1 MPVLR
6 PHVLV
11 PVVLSIA
18 LAPASSA
25 QTIEDLRNQLRSEL
39 VQDQFSGSIVTLILL
54 SNELELSGINY
65 ELDDEVGTEITAL
78 VLPFNYTFHPF
89 EDERTG
95 LYTEGVIGT
104 SSMDQSG
111 PDLFNGDLPGGETA
125 FNTEW
130 RTFGGL
136 LGAGPERHLSEEISV
151 AAIGQVGL
159 SYLENRAIYEG
170 PGADLSSQ
178 LFDGLLFNWDA
189 WAVTYGVAARLR
201 WWRALGSGRSI
212 EFTSRYDVR
221 WTDAFDV
228 EDEVQDFLTKSEL
241 TTFRLQYRALTGLRM
256 GRYPIGW
263 RTHAGLSWVL
273 ASETADP
280 FGLIEVGG
288 GLDLLTQRDL
298 PYVDGLTAGGA
309 LFLGDGVAGWTVGVG
324 IVL

>member
-1 MPVLR
+1 MSRLPAVVLA
-6 PHVLV
+6 L
-11 PVVLSIA
+11 LSIA
-18 LAPASSA
+18 LAAPARA
-25 QTIEDLRNQLRSEL
+25 QSIQDLRNQLRSEL
-39 VQDQFSGSIVTLILL
+39 TQDQFGGSIVTLILL

-65 ELDDEVGTEITAL
+65 ELDDEVGTEINAL
-78 VLPFNYTFHPF
+78 VLPFNYTFRPF
-89 EDERTG
+89 EDQRTG

-104 SSMDQSG
+104 STMDQSG
-111 PDLFNGDLPGGETA
+111 PDLFNGDAPGIETA

-136 LGAGPERHLSEEISV
+136 LGVGPERQLSEEVSV
-151 AAIGQVGL
+151 AAIGQLGL

-170 PGADLSSQ
+170 PGAELSSQ

-201 WWRALGSGRSI
+201 WHRALGSGRSI
-212 EFTSRYDVR
+212 EFTGRYDVR
-221 WTDAFDV
+221 WTDAFEV
-228 EDEVQDFLTKSEL
+228 EEEIHDFLTKSEL

-263 RTHAGLSWVL
+263 RTHAGISWVL

-309 LFLGDGVAGWTVGVG
+309 VFLGDGVAGWTVGVG